1 MKILFVNA
9 CMRGPEHSRTWKLCQ
24 AFLDAC
30 RARWPQAQITERDL
44 TACDW
49 PVLSAALAAER
60 AKRFRD
66 DPQDPLFAPARELV
80 QADLILVG
88 APYWDLA
95 FPAALEIYLEGVS

>member
-49 PVLSAALAAER
+49 PVLSAALDAER
-60 AKRFRD
+60 TALQNEFASLKGLFSGKRRKEIEVR
-66 DPQDPLFAPARELV
+66 LAAITKEL
-80 QADLILVG
+80 
-88 APYWDLA
+88 
-95 FPAALEIYLEGVS
+95 EE